1 MIRRARIVLIAI
13 SLAPLAASSAGAQF
27 GTIFGNPP
35 PRPPSDVPG
44 GPPADERLPPRQF
57 PPPGLPPPGGRPP
70 PVRSE
75 PLPPPGSPAV
85 PLDTRP
91 QQSGP
96 PPSQRPRGTPQPSN
110 TAPQPGDEV
119 IPEPPTQKI
128 SNQSAVFSGLDKI
141 TGRIISFDVAIAETV
156 QFGALQVTPRVCYT
170 RPPTETPNTD
180 GFVEVDEVTLQGEV
194 RRIFTGWMFASSP
207 GLHAVEHPIYDVWL
221 TDCKSPQA
229 KVAEEPP
236 PAAPAPQ
243 RPARPAGTPRPPA
256 AAQQRP
262 SQLEQQRPS
271 QPEQQRPSQS
281 EQPTARRPAG
291 PPPGTLL
298 NPR

>member
-1 MIRRARIVLIAI
+1 MHAAMTRQTRIVLIAAF
-13 SLAPLAASSAGAQF
+13 LAPLPASSANAQF
-27 GTIFGNPP
+27 GTIFGSPP

-44 GPPADERLPPRQF
+44 GPPVDERLPPRQ
-57 PPPGLPPPGGRPP
+57 LPPQSLPPLSGRPP
-70 PVRSE
+70 GVRSE
-75 PLPPPGSPAV
+75 PLPPPAGAPAV

-91 QQSGP
+91 QQSGQSPALDLP
-96 PPSQRPRGTPQPSN
+96 PGQRPPRGTPQPAN

-119 IPEPPTQKI
+119 IAEPPTQKMA
-128 SNQSAVFSGLDKI
+128 NQSAVFSGLDKI

-229 KVAEEPP
+229 KVADDPA
-236 PAAPAPQ
+236 PAAPPAQQ
-243 RPARPAGTPRPPA
+243 RPARPAGTPRSPA

-262 SQLEQQRPS
+262 A
-271 QPEQQRPSQS
+271 QPA
-281 EQPTARRPAG
+281 QPGPPRPAG
-291 PPPGTLL
+291 PPPGTLI